1 MDKKRLPLM
10 GTPLF
15 CVPGQ
20 IGSRLSPFATTI
32 FEKGL
37 VISVNESQLGLFY
50 GLSFLC
56 VALAFAFAAY
66 LYLVGEKAE
75 D

>member
-1 MDKKRLPLM
+1 M
-10 GTPLF
+10 
-15 CVPGQ
+15 
-20 IGSRLSPFATTI
+20 
-32 FEKGL
+32 
-37 VISVNESQLGLFY
+37 NESQLGLFY

-66 LYLVGEKAE
+66 LYLWVKKQKTENAKIQEVTGRRGENEPACRCPAG